1 MASQGPSSCDWPNEE
16 AEAQD
21 RFTTMPSEIL
31 LKIITQLPS
40 KYFLDLV
47 QTCRML
53 RNFIKINASRI
64 CNEKIRSEFEFEAK
78 VLQTELHSGWLVPTY
93 PKLKAGESQSNRCFM
108 RRESLW
114 RSLNKSRHFDLLG
127 EVKEVSTIGLSLSTP
142 GPQFLHFLEQDLL
155 DIRLGP
161 SGERFVDWGGSSYIF
176 RTSEKVVI
184 HGKTYFFTAQQG
196 SKNANPF
203 WTFMMGFNKGPGQV
217 KDGHLVP
224 HDDSDKFPREL
235 IWFYGV
241 ERLRNVSITDESDEA
256 EDWKKLPMLLWE

>member
-1 MASQGPSSCDWPNEE
+1 MASQSPSDCGSPNEE
-16 AEAQD
+16 AEAHD

-78 VLQTELHSGWLVPTY
+78 ILQSELHSGWLVPTSPKVKEKEAEYNKYWVRGKSWVY
-93 PKLKAGESQSNRCFM
+93 PDIPRCF
-108 RRESLW
+108 
-114 RSLNKSRHFDLLG
+114 NLLG
-127 EVKEVSTIGLSLSTP
+127 EVKEESTIGLSLTTP
-142 GPQFLHFLEQDLL
+142 GPQFLHFLERDLL
-155 DIRLGP
+155 DIASEP
-161 SGERFVDWGGSSYIF
+161 GEELYAGCGFQYHER
-176 RTSEKVVI
+176 VVI
-184 HGKTYFFTAQQG
+184 DGEVYFFHFGAKG
-196 SKNANPF
+196 SWSGRGNFWDFMDGFHRGLVQVEEEHLIAFANE
-203 WTFMMGFNKGPGQV
+203 WGTWGT
-217 KDGHLVP
+217 
-224 HDDSDKFPREL
+224 FPREL

-241 ERLRNVSITDESDEA
+241 ERLRITAEGEA